1 MTISGYRLIFKLHGG
16 THHVLVSK
24 PSISD
29 NIGCPNFV
37 TNSATDHAGGHLNLG
52 LTNRLV
58 VTLRASTTTVL
69 EVVVV
74 ALRRGVADRYL
85 RIQRQKRLI
94 GG

>member
-1 MTISGYRLIFKLHGG
+1 MTISGYRLMFKLHGG

-24 PSISD
+24 SGISD
-29 NIGCPNFV
+29 NIGCPHSV
-37 TNSATDHAGGHLNLG
+37 TNSATDHAGGHLDLG

-69 EVVVV
+69 EVVGQ
-74 ALRRGVADRYL
+74 ALRPGVADRYL
-85 RIQRQKRLI
+85 RIKRQKRPI